1 MTKKDLSQL
10 YYLNREIEEQ
20 QRRLAELEA
29 LSTSCTSQIT
39 GMPQINGISDKIAK
53 YAVEIADIKNLLDL
67 NLKKCFYELKRLNR
81 FILGIEDSQM
91 RLILT
96 LRYINRLSWQQV
108 ALSIG
113 ENDEQ
118 YPRKKHNGFIRK
130 YKLDEKDELKCARM

>member
-1 MTKKDLSQL
+1 M
-10 YYLNREIEEQ
+10 
-20 QRRLAELEA
+20 EA
-29 LSTSCTSQIT
+29 LSTSCTAQIT

-53 YAVEIADIKNLLDL
+53 YAGEIADIKNLLYL

-81 FILGIEDSQM
+81 FVLGIEDSQM

-113 ENDEQ
+113 ERDEQ
-118 YPRKKHNGFIRK
+118 YPRKRHNVFIRK
-130 YKLDEKDELKCARM
+130 YKLDEKDELNVLK

>member
-20 QRRLAELEA
+20 QRRLAELET

-39 GMPQINGISDKIAK
+39 GMPQISGVSDKIAK

-108 ALSIG
+108 AISIG
-113 ENDEQ
+113 ERDEQ
-118 YPRKKHNGFIRK
+118 YPRKKHNVFIRK
-130 YKLDEKDELKCARM
+130 YELDEKDELKCARM